1 MVNCGFMRSKICS
14 TLMLNVQAPTLN
26 TLLLENEKTLS
37 SGWKYKTAL
46 FPLFL
51 QHTNRRF
58 FYTFARFCF
67 LLKLL
72 DDNKDHKLE
81 SSIFYIF
88 CFSCGTLFG
97 GRNSILSMSRHFLE
111 GEQNTSVYHLL
122 CETNSVTSSIFSFS
136 TNLTASRFF
145 FLGGGAK

>member
-1 MVNCGFMRSKICS
+1 MQYAYAQCTSANLKHPSFRTKKHCQV
-14 TLMLNVQAPTLN
+14 VEN
-26 TLLLENEKTLS
+26 TKQL
-37 SGWKYKTAL
+37 YFL
-46 FPLFL
+46 FSFNTPFVD
-51 QHTNRRF
+51 F
-58 FYTFARFCF
+58 FIHSRDFF

-111 GEQNTSVYHLL
+111 GEQNTSVYNLL
-122 CETNSVTSSIFSFS
+122 FETNSVNS
-136 TNLTASRFF
+136 
-145 FLGGGAK
+145 